1 MCGGIGM
8 EVNTINKKIAIAG
21 PGVMGSSIAQVF
33 ARYGYS
39 VVLYGRSTE
48 SLRKG
53 KTLISINQQTSI
65 AEGEL
70 TEDESNR
77 ILNLITY
84 TCDINCFADADFVI
98 EAIVENLNAKKTL
111 WADISTIVS
120 DNAILTSN
128 TSGISITEIAKSVK
142 KPERFAGMHWVN
154 PPHIVP
160 LVEVIKG
167 EKTNDDTVKA
177 IYDVAVKVGK
187 KPITVKKE
195 AKGFVL
201 NRLQFAV
208 LREAMHIVE
217 AGIASKEDVDNVF
230 KYGLGVRYACL
241 GPFEIA
247 DIGGL
252 DTYYNI
258 SNYLLED
265 LSDAKEVP
273 SILNDL
279 IQRGEYGVKSGKGFY
294 DYTNGRDKEIIKKR
308 DESFIKIAG
317 CLYK

>member
-1 MCGGIGM
+1 M